1 MIRKFGH
8 IVILYSM
15 FVCFLWC
22 QAEIAIAQGG
32 LEREGPWGEK
42 DDQADRQ
49 HSRGLKIPPN
59 WPQAMPNQASDEP
72 WTVFAMPDDAD
83 RALPPVL
90 IWRTGNPIRDQGA
103 CGACW
108 AFATTSVVES
118 LGVLTNNGRYDLSE
132 QATLSCSRAGSC
144 AGGFFDAFNYL
155 SFPGTTSEATLP
167 YYGQDIMCPVGLP
180 TVLRLYN
187 WSYIGQPGREPS
199 IWELKTAIKNY
210 GPIAVAVN
218 GSFGDYRGGVFDKC
232 NQAQSDH
239 MVNIEGWD
247 DIRQAWLIRNSW
259 GPGWGEGGWG
269 WIKYTDSQG
278 RKCNRIGEIAAFAVL
293 AVPRAGPQ

>member
-1 MIRKFGH
+1 MSAKNGH
-8 IVILYSM
+8 IVI
-15 FVCFLWC
+15 VFLSFMISILFDSS
-22 QAEIAIAQGG
+22 IAMAQGDLG
-32 LEREGPWGEK
+32 HEGAWGQE
-42 DDQADRQ
+42 DEVVDRQ

-59 WPQAMPNQASDEP
+59 WPQSMPNQASDEP
-72 WTVFAMPDDAD
+72 WTVFAMPEDVELT
-83 RALPPVL
+83 LPPVL
-90 IWRTGNPIRDQGA
+90 IWRTGNPIRDQGQS
-103 CGACW
+103 CGSCW

-118 LGVLTNNGRYDLSE
+118 LGVLTGNGRYDLSE

-155 SFPGTTSEATLP
+155 SFPGVTGEGVLP

-180 TVLRLYN
+180 TVLRLFN

-199 IWELKTAIKNY
+199 IWELKTAVKNY

-218 GSFGDYRGGVFDKC
+218 GSFGDYRGGVFDRC
-232 NQAQSDH
+232 TQAQSDH

-247 DIRQAWLIRNSW
+247 DTKQAWLIRNSW
-259 GPGWGEGGWG
+259 GTGWGEGGWG

-293 AVPRAGPQ
+293 AKPLSKL